1 VAATA
6 FRSVSPA
13 RRSATHPLGGVSR
26 LVSCAG
32 RWLLADPRDVVRFA
46 RRTAPIPHLP
56 TPSPSGGEGEDA
68 SPLSRVQ
75 GEGPGVRAAGGE
87 SLDLSAGLSVWQ
99 STMARWRLVALL
111 RRWAIVALTLALL
124 LAMTGRLSAGLPA
137 WIIAGVPAVLLAA
150 GVALG
155 ARRPPS
161 LTTVAR
167 VLDHHLALKEQL
179 ASALALSGSADAYGP
194 LGARLEARAAALIR
208 QARREWTA
216 RPTFAGGEWA
226 ALVAASAVIALLLVA
241 PRPAPSRPAAL
252 PPGGAP
258 TAQTFATL
266 PSRAHLPVQMR
277 VALVSTPPAGTSVRQ
292 PIPGSRVQLRRQGA
306 QVWVRQGAG
315 RTQQSRGQEAPGTRS
330 GAAAAGGTVSSSQ
343 QHGKLPLVSGRPNSP
358 PTVRGHNGT
367 GSGRSAQGRSAAG
380 GHGPVQAAQRG
391 RAAGAGQRASSPAS
405 GVPGRGQPGTT
416 PKGKG
421 LRSPY
426 GGSLPGIGVRQ
437 KPGLVIG
444 RALYAGSAHGR
455 GSNSAGRGRAPLRGP
470 SAGRPLRATQ
480 GHQLS
485 LHSAYGGAPGRG
497 QRSGPTTSTDQRG
510 NTAHVVSG
518 QSEAPATDYIPPDA
532 NVVAPGDRAVVAG
545 YFTPRSTS

>member
-1 VAATA
+1 MAATA

-13 RRSATHPLGGVSR
+13 RRSAVPPPSDAAR

-56 TPSPSGGEGEDA
+56 APSRSRGEGEY
-68 SPLSRVQ
+68 
-75 GEGPGVRAAGGE
+75 GAGGE

-124 LAMTGRLSAGLPA
+124 LAMPGRLSAGLPA

-167 VLDHHLALKEQL
+167 VLDHHLALKEQVS
-179 ASALALSGSADAYGP
+179 SALALSGSADAHGP
-194 LGARLEARAAALIR
+194 LGARLEARAVALIG
-208 QARREWTA
+208 QARREWKA
-216 RPTFAGGEWA
+216 RPAFAGGEWA
-226 ALVAASAVIALLLVA
+226 ALVAASTVLALLLVA

-258 TAQTFATL
+258 MAQTFATL

-277 VALVSTPPAGTSVRQ
+277 VAVVSTPPAGTSGRQ
-292 PIPGSRVQLRRQGA
+292 PIPGSRVQPRRQGA
-306 QVWVRQGAG
+306 QVWVRQSAG

-330 GAAAAGGTVSSSQ
+330 GSAAAGGGTAASSSQ
-343 QHGKLPLVSGRPNSP
+343 QHSKLPLVSGRPNAP
-358 PTVRGHNGT
+358 PTVRSRNGA

-380 GHGPVQAAQRG
+380 GHGPIQAAQRG
-391 RAAGAGQRASSPAS
+391 RAGGAGQRGSSPAS
-405 GVPGRGQPGTT
+405 GVPGHAQPGTT
-416 PKGKG
+416 PRGRG
-421 LRSPY
+421 VRSPY
-426 GGSLPGIGVRQ
+426 GGPLPGLGVQ
-437 KPGLVIG
+437 HKPGLVIG
-444 RALYAGSAHGR
+444 RARYAGSAHGP
-455 GSNSAGRGRAPLRGP
+455 GSNSAGHGRAPLGGP
-470 SAGRPLRATQ
+470 SAGRPLRATR

-497 QRSGPTTSTDQRG
+497 QRSGPTTSDQRG

-518 QSEAPATDYIPPDA
+518 QREAPATDYIPPDA
-532 NVVAPGDRAVVAG
+532 NAVAPGDRAVVAG
-545 YFTPRSTS
+545 YFTPRSTP